1 MGSRTV
7 RYGTRE
13 DMYGGV
19 ERLSDEG
26 WILSRLKKLPGG
38 VLEATFA
45 NRPSM
50 VAPSPGQMV
59 GGLDGGYTGPRAS

>member
-1 MGSRTV
+1 MGYRTIW
-7 RYGTRE
+7 YGCRE

-19 ERLSDEG
+19 ERFSDEG
-26 WILSRLKKLPGG
+26 WVLAGLRKLPGG
-38 VLEATFA
+38 ALEATFS

-59 GGLDGGYTGPRAS
+59 VGLRGISTAQPAS